1 MVVADK
7 VVMDKVRCRTA
18 EESTQTVSTQAVVS
32 CLAGTQ
38 VVVGYLVGIQTM
50 CNLVGTQVVEVS
62 VPVKLDTQCTV
73 GAQVELN
80 TQGMAVVDVVTM
92 DKAVVVG
99 TCLRFESKLN

>member
-7 VVMDKVRCRTA
+7 VVMDKVRCRAA

-32 CLAGTQ
+32 CLEVAAVGTFAGTAA
-38 VVVGYLVGIQTM
+38 VVSI
-50 CNLVGTQVVEVS
+50 
-62 VPVKLDTQCTV
+62 
-73 GAQVELN
+73 QVELN
-80 TQGMAVVDVVTM
+80 IQGIVDVVVVM